1 MVLALI
7 LAILFGTLIGLIF
20 IKPYNYQE
28 LCQCSD
34 EDDNG

>member
-1 MVLALI
+1 MVWALI
-7 LAILFGTLIGLIF
+7 LAILFGTLIGWIF

-34 EDDNG
+34 EDEHD